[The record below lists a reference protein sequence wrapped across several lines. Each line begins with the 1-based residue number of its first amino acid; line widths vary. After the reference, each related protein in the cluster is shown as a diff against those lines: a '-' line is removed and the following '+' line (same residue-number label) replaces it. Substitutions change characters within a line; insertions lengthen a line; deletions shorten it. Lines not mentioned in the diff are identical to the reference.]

1 MKLEQIREE
10 IEKINDLR
18 KDFNVTFTS
27 KDYDKASEIHNNFFT
42 TAQTFIKELDKLES
56 IELVNTK
63 IYKNEDGEV
72 FTIYEE
78 KTLIRLCLYNKLKT
92 QENIYIPKNLIIEK
106 TKEDEIEIDEN
117 RALLFFYYSNLQS
130 KLFNIPQT
138 QFLEY
143 QDFLNN
149 NEVKKERE
157 VNVFITEN
165 LKEAKEFIKKAK
177 EKNKNTITKIVELPN
192 KPKKEK
198 KEKEVK

>member
-10 IEKINDLR
+10 IQKINDLR

-42 TAQTFIKELDKLES
+42 TAQSFIKELDKLDN

-78 KTLIRLCLYNKLKT
+78 KTLIRLCVYNKLKT
-92 QENIYIPKNLIIEK
+92 QENIYIPAHLIKDETIKNNDI
-106 TKEDEIEIDEN
+106 IDEN

-130 KLFNIPQT
+130 KLFNITQK

-157 VNVFITEN
+157 VNVFIAEN

-177 EKNKNTITKIVELPN
+177 EKNKNTITKIVELNN

-198 KEKEVK
+198 EIK